1 MELGIVIGLCSASL
15 GIVGTMIALMFW
27 MRGESNGLRA
37 ETNAL
42 RKEFVLAVTQMK
54 DAINEMK
61 LENKDFH
68 FRLLE
73 IERERNKIIKL
84 P

>member
-1 MELGIVIGLCSASL
+1 MELGIIIAISGATLT
-15 GIVGTMIALMFW
+15 IVGSIFGMIFW
-27 MRGESNGLRA
+27 CRGEINGVRKDLSNTTLLLR
-37 ETNAL
+37 
-42 RKEFVLAVTQMK
+42 
-54 DAINEMK
+54 DAIHEMK